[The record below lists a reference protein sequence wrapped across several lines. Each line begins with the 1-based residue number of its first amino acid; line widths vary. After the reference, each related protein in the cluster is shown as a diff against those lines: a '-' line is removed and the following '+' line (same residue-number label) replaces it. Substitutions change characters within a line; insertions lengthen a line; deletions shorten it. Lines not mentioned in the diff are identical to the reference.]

1 MILALVREGAW
12 EWALFFHV
20 TGSLVLIGSL
30 GLFVAASAS
39 GLTRLAFRTVLL
51 AVIPSFV
58 LMRVSAEWVRSEDPF
73 PDDLDW
79 IDLGYVIS
87 DAGVVVLVAL
97 AVLAFFGA
105 RGRRFA
111 ARAQAV
117 VAPLYLV
124 ALLVAVW
131 AMTTKPT

>member
-1 MILALVREGAW
+1 MLAIVRDGAW
-12 EWALFFHV
+12 EWALFVHV
-20 TGSLVLIGSL
+20 AGALVLIGSL
-30 GLFVAASAS
+30 GLFVAASAAAM
-39 GLTRLAFRTVLL
+39 TRLAFRTILL
-51 AVIPSFV
+51 AVIPSFI
-58 LMRVSAEWVRSEDPF
+58 LMRLSSEWVRSEDPF
-73 PDDLDW
+73 PDDQDW

-111 ARAQAV
+111 LRAQTV

-131 AMTTKPT
+131 AMSAKPT